1 MSGRSRS
8 DILLVEDTPTLARS
22 YIQFLRDEP
31 YDIQHV
37 ELGKDAL
44 RAYEERR
51 PDAIL
56 LDLRLPDMD
65 GMDILK
71 HVAEQDESLPVIV
84 ITAHGSVQT
93 AVTAMRLGAADFIV
107 KPFSADRLKVTL
119 RNVLEVNKLREI
131 VDTYRTEIDRGGFEG
146 FVGSSLPMQAVYRIV
161 EAAASSKATVFVTG
175 ESGTGKEV
183 CAEAIKNRSP
193 RANGPF
199 VAINCAAIPHDLM
212 ESEIFG
218 HVKGAFTG
226 ALGERDGAAHM
237 ANGGTLFLDEVCEM
251 DLDLQAKLLRFI
263 QTETFRKVGGSV
275 TEKVDVRLVCATN
288 RDPMEE
294 VKAGRFRED
303 LYYRLHVIPV
313 HLPPLRDR
321 DDDILK
327 IAEIFLATY
336 SEREGRKFRGFD
348 PAAAAVL
355 MTYEWPGNVREL
367 QNIVQN
373 IVVLNDGG
381 MVTADMLPGPLA
393 AIDLT
398 DIPAPVSSPA
408 SASLSAEETE
418 GDAAEPVPAKGGA
431 EKTTVRELSDEI
443 RPLSDVEREYIEDA
457 IDRCKGNVR
466 TAAAL
471 LGIAPQTIYRK
482 RTAWEEEDMARAGA
496 N

>member
-1 MSGRSRS
+1 MTRQKTSR
-8 DILLVEDTPTLARS
+8 ILLVEDTPTLARS

-31 YDIQHV
+31 YEIQHV
-37 ELGKDAL
+37 ELGRDAL
-44 RAYEERR
+44 IALEKQR

-65 GMDILK
+65 GMEILR
-71 HVAEQDESLPVIV
+71 HVSDAELGIPVIV

-93 AVTAMRLGAADFIV
+93 AVTAMQLGSADFII

-119 RNVLEVNKLREI
+119 KNVLETNKLREI
-131 VDTYRTEIDRGGFEG
+131 VDTYRTEIDVGGFEG
-146 FVGSSLPMQAVYRIV
+146 FVGSSLVMQAVYRIIQ
-161 EAAASSKATVFVTG
+161 AAAGSKATVFVTG

-183 CAEAIKNRSP
+183 CAEAIKNCSP
-193 RANGPF
+193 RRNGPF
-199 VAINCAAIPHDLM
+199 IAINCAAIPHDLM

-226 ALGERDGAAHM
+226 ALGEREGAAHM

-263 QTETFRKVGGSV
+263 QTETFRKVGGSN

-288 RDPMEE
+288 RDPMDE

-303 LYYRLHVIPV
+303 LYYRLHVIPL

-327 IAEIFLATY
+327 IADMFLKMYA
-336 SEREGRKFRGFD
+336 EREGRAFRRFE

-355 MTYEWPGNVREL
+355 MSYEWPGNVREL

-373 IVVLNDGG
+373 IVVLNDGDT
-381 MVTADMLPGPLA
+381 VTREMLPGPLA
-393 AIDLT
+393 TLEPTAGVPLPPTAEPD
-398 DIPAPVSSPA
+398 DQGAAPVSSPVA
-408 SASLSAEETE
+408 KPSVQTLSE
-418 GDAAEPVPAKGGA
+418 
-431 EKTTVRELSDEI
+431 EI
-443 RPLSDVEREYIEDA
+443 RPLSIVEREYIEHA
-457 IDRCKGNVR
+457 IGRCDGNVR

-482 RTAWEEEDMARAGA
+482 RTSWEEEDLARGA
-496 N
+496 AE

>member
-1 MSGRSRS
+1 MSASKRSH
-8 DILLVEDTPTLARS
+8 ILLVEDTPTLARS

-31 YDIQHV
+31 YDIRHV
-37 ELGKDAL
+37 ELGKEAL
-44 RAYEERR
+44 SAVEERR
-51 PDAIL
+51 PDVIL

-65 GMDILK
+65 GMDILRK
-71 HVAEQDESLPVIV
+71 VGGQEDGVPVIV

-119 RNVLEVNKLREI
+119 KNVLEKTKLREI
-131 VDTYRTEIDRGGFEG
+131 VETYREIDRGGFEG
-146 FVGSSLPMQAVYRIV
+146 FVGSSLPMQAVYRII
-161 EAAASSKATVFVTG
+161 EAAASSKATVFITG

-193 RANGPF
+193 RKNGPF

-237 ANGGTLFLDEVCEM
+237 ADGGTLFLDEVCEM
-251 DLDLQAKLLRFI
+251 DLDLQSKLLRFI

-275 TEKVDVRLVCATN
+275 TEKVDIRLVCATN

-303 LYYRLHVIPV
+303 LYYRLHVIPM
-313 HLPPLRDR
+313 HLPPLRER
-321 DDDILK
+321 DEDILR
-327 IAEIFLATY
+327 IAEVFLQMYA
-336 SEREGRKFRGFD
+336 EREGRKFKSFE

-355 MTYEWPGNVREL
+355 MAYHWPGNVREL

-373 IVVLNDGG
+373 IVVLNDGET
-381 MVTADMLPGPLA
+381 VTTAMLPGPLA
-393 AIDLT
+393 RIDPVGPPPALS
-398 DIPAPVSSPA
+398 PAPESAADGPAAEAAAPASPA
-408 SASLSAEETE
+408 VKPTVQTLSE
-418 GDAAEPVPAKGGA
+418 
-431 EKTTVRELSDEI
+431 EI
-443 RPLSDVEREYIEDA
+443 RPLAVVEREYIENA
-457 IDRCKGNVR
+457 IDRCDGNVR

-482 RTAWEEEDMARAGA
+482 RTAWEEEDMAARGA
-496 N
+496 AD

>member
-1 MSGRSRS
+1 MSGRTRPY
-8 DILLVEDTPTLARS
+8 ILLVEDTPTLARS

-31 YDIQHV
+31 YEIHHV

-44 RAYEERR
+44 RSFEDRR

-65 GMDILK
+65 GMDILQ
-71 HVAEQDESLPVIV
+71 HVSEQDEGVPVIV

-119 RNVLEVNKLREI
+119 KNVLETNKLREI

-146 FVGSSLPMQAVYRIV
+146 FIGSSLPMQAVYRII

-193 RANGPF
+193 RRKGPL

-226 ALGERDGAAHM
+226 ALGEREGAAHM

-303 LYYRLHVIPV
+303 LYYRLHVIPL

-327 IAEIFLATY
+327 IADMFLRSYA
-336 SEREGRKFRGFD
+336 EREGRKFRQFE

-355 MTYEWPGNVREL
+355 MSYDWPGNVREL
-367 QNIVQN
+367 QNIIQN
-373 IVVLNDGG
+373 IVVLNDGET
-381 MVTADMLPGPLA
+381 VTADMLPGPLA
-393 AIDLT
+393 QIDRSA
-398 DIPAPVSSPA
+398 IPAAMAAVPDTQASSEA
-408 SASLSAEETE
+408 
-418 GDAAEPVPAKGGA
+418 DARVHGKP
-431 EKTTVRELSDEI
+431 TVQALSDDI
-443 RPLSDVEREYIEDA
+443 RPLATVEREYIEHA
-457 IDRCKGNVR
+457 INRCDGNVR

-482 RTAWEEEDMARAGA
+482 RTAWEEEDLASSAA
-496 N
+496 E

>member
-1 MSGRSRS
+1 MSGRSRPH
-8 DILLVEDTPTLARS
+8 ILLVEDTPTLARS

-31 YDIQHV
+31 YDIHHV

-44 RAYEERR
+44 QSIAEKR

-65 GMDILK
+65 GMEILR
-71 HVAEQDESLPVIV
+71 HVSETDGGVPVIV

-107 KPFSADRLKVTL
+107 KPFSADRLKVTIK
-119 RNVLEVNKLREI
+119 NVLETNKLREI
-131 VDTYRTEIDRGGFEG
+131 VDTYREEIDRGGFEG

-161 EAAASSKATVFVTG
+161 EAAASSKATVFITG

-193 RANGPF
+193 RKTGPF

-226 ALGERDGAAHM
+226 ALGEREGAAHM

-263 QTETFRKVGGSV
+263 QTETFKKVGGSNM
-275 TEKVDVRLVCATN
+275 EKVDVRLVCATN
-288 RDPMEE
+288 REPMEE

-321 DDDILK
+321 EDDILK
-327 IAEIFLATY
+327 IAEMFLQMYA
-336 SEREGRKFRGFD
+336 ERENRKFRSFD

-355 MTYEWPGNVREL
+355 MSYEWPGNVREL

-373 IVVLNDGG
+373 IVVLNDGEK
-381 MVTADMLPGPLA
+381 VTAEMLPGPLA
-393 AIDLT
+393 HLDRPQIVA
-398 DIPAPVSSPA
+398 PAPAAALNGGPV
-408 SASLSAEETE
+408 
-418 GDAAEPVPAKGGA
+418 DAEPVGA
-431 EKTTVRELSDEI
+431 VSDKPTVRELSDQI
-443 RPLSDVEREYIEDA
+443 RPLSDVEREYIEHA
-457 IDRCKGNVR
+457 IERCNGNVR

-482 RTAWEEEDMARAGA
+482 RTAWEEEDMAKASA
-496 N
+496 

>member
-1 MSGRSRS
+1 MSSRKRS

-31 YDIQHV
+31 YDIRHV
-37 ELGKDAL
+37 ELGNDAL

-71 HVAEQDESLPVIV
+71 KVAGEDESLPVIV

-119 RNVLEVNKLREI
+119 KNVLEVNKLREI

-226 ALGERDGAAHM
+226 ALGEREGAAHM
-237 ANGGTLFLDEVCEM
+237 ADGGTLFLDEVCEM

-263 QTETFRKVGGSV
+263 QTETFRKVGGSNI
-275 TEKVDVRLVCATN
+275 EKVDVRLVCATN
-288 RDPMEE
+288 KDPMEE

-327 IAEIFLATY
+327 IAEIFLSSY
-336 SEREGRKFRGFD
+336 SERENRKFRGFE
-348 PAAAAVL
+348 PATAAVL
-355 MTYEWPGNVREL
+355 MSYDWPGNVREL

-373 IVVLNDGG
+373 IVVLNDGET
-381 MVTADMLPGPLA
+381 VTAEMLPGPLA
-393 AIDLT
+393 QIDRSQ
-398 DIPAPVSSPA
+398 IPAPAPVSMISDGVADPA
-408 SASLSAEETE
+408 
-418 GDAAEPVPAKGGA
+418 PAGQVGS
-431 EKTTVRELSDEI
+431 EKPSVRALSDEI
-443 RPLSDVEREYIEDA
+443 RPLSDVEREYIEHA
-457 IDRCKGNVR
+457 ISRCNGNVR

-482 RTAWEEEDMARAGA
+482 RTAWEEEDMSAVAA
-496 N
+496 V

>member
-1 MSGRSRS
+1 M
-8 DILLVEDTPTLARS
+8 
-22 YIQFLRDEP
+22 
-31 YDIQHV
+31 
-37 ELGKDAL
+37 ELGNDAL

-71 HVAEQDESLPVIV
+71 KVAGEDESLPVIV

-119 RNVLEVNKLREI
+119 KNVLEVNKLREI

-226 ALGERDGAAHM
+226 ALGEREGAAHM
-237 ANGGTLFLDEVCEM
+237 ADGGTLFLDEVCEM

-263 QTETFRKVGGSV
+263 QTETFRKVGGSNI
-275 TEKVDVRLVCATN
+275 EKVDVRLVCATN
-288 RDPMEE
+288 KDPMEE

-327 IAEIFLATY
+327 IAEIFLSSY
-336 SEREGRKFRGFD
+336 SERENRKFRG
-348 PAAAAVL
+348 
-355 MTYEWPGNVREL
+355 
-367 QNIVQN
+367 
-373 IVVLNDGG
+373 
-381 MVTADMLPGPLA
+381 
-393 AIDLT
+393 
-398 DIPAPVSSPA
+398 SS
-408 SASLSAEETE
+408 
-418 GDAAEPVPAKGGA
+418 
-431 EKTTVRELSDEI
+431 R
-443 RPLSDVEREYIEDA
+443 
-457 IDRCKGNVR
+457 
-466 TAAAL
+466 L
-471 LGIAPQTIYRK
+471 LLRF
-482 RTAWEEEDMARAGA
+482 
-496 N
+496 

>member
-1 MSGRSRS
+1 MSSRARSNL
-8 DILLVEDTPTLARS
+8 LLVEDTPTLARS

-31 YDIQHV
+31 YDIEHV

-44 RAYEERR
+44 ALLGRGR
-51 PDAIL
+51 PDAVL
-56 LDLRLPDMD
+56 LDLKLPDMD
-65 GMDILK
+65 GMDILR
-71 HVAEQDESLPVIV
+71 HISEQQDGIPVIV

-119 RNVLEVNKLREI
+119 KNVLETNKLREI

-146 FVGSSLPMQAVYRIV
+146 FVGSSLPMQAVYRII

-193 RANGPF
+193 RRNGPF
-199 VAINCAAIPHDLM
+199 VAINCAAIPRDLM

-263 QTETFRKVGGSV
+263 QTETFRKVGGSAM
-275 TEKVDVRLVCATN
+275 EKVDVRLVCATN
-288 RDPMEE
+288 KEPMEE

-303 LYYRLHVIPV
+303 LYYRLHVIPL

-321 DDDILK
+321 DEDILQ
-327 IAEIFLATY
+327 IAEMFLKTY
-336 SEREGRKFRGFD
+336 SDRENRRFRGFE

-355 MTYEWPGNVREL
+355 MAYEWPGNVREL
-367 QNIVQN
+367 QNVIQN
-373 IVVLNDGG
+373 TVVLNDAE
-381 MVTADMLPGPLA
+381 MVTVEMLPGALA
-393 AIDLT
+393 HVDATALPR
-398 DIPAPVSSPA
+398 PAAPEAPPPAAESDGSPGSSPVSKPSVQT
-408 SASLSAEETE
+408 LSE
-418 GDAAEPVPAKGGA
+418 
-431 EKTTVRELSDEI
+431 EI
-443 RPLSDVEREYIEDA
+443 RPLSVVEREYIEHA
-457 IDRCKGNVR
+457 IEKCGGNVR

-482 RTAWEEEDMARAGA
+482 RTAWEEEDAASA
-496 N
+496 AE

>member
-1 MSGRSRS
+1 MSGRTRPY
-8 DILLVEDTPTLARS
+8 ILLVEDTPTLARS

-31 YDIQHV
+31 YEIHHV
-37 ELGKDAL
+37 ELGKEAL
-44 RAYEERR
+44 QSYEQRR

-71 HVAEQDESLPVIV
+71 HIGSIDEGLPVIV

-119 RNVLEVNKLREI
+119 KNVLEVNKLREI

-161 EAAASSKATVFVTG
+161 EAASSSKATVFVTG

-199 VAINCAAIPHDLM
+199 IAINCAAIPHDLM

-226 ALGERDGAAHM
+226 ALGEREGAAHM
-237 ANGGTLFLDEVCEM
+237 ADGGTLFLDEVCEM

-263 QTETFRKVGGSV
+263 QTETFRKVGGSN

-288 RDPMEE
+288 RDPMDE

-321 DDDILK
+321 DDDIIK
-327 IAEIFLATY
+327 IANVFLGTY
-336 SEREGRKFRGFD
+336 AEREGRKFKGFD
-348 PAAAAVL
+348 AAAAAVL
-355 MTYEWPGNVREL
+355 MSYEWPGNVREL

-373 IVVLNDGG
+373 IVVLNDGET
-381 MVTADMLPGPLA
+381 VTAEMLPGPLA
-393 AIDLT
+393 LIDVT
-398 DIPAPVSSPA
+398 QVPAPAMSPDTTQSSVVPLVS
-408 SASLSAEETE
+408 
-418 GDAAEPVPAKGGA
+418 
-431 EKTTVRELSDEI
+431 EKPTVRELSDEI
-443 RPLSDVEREYIEDA
+443 RPLADVEREYIEHA
-457 IDRCKGNVR
+457 ITRCNGNVR

-482 RTAWEEEDMARAGA
+482 RTAWEEEDMAKTAA
-496 N
+496 V